1 MARDDTAEP
10 CRIVLQNELSLVLRK
25 IEVSAREIVKQCE
38 IIAMLEKTGHD
49 TTEALA
55 TLANFERVYELNI
68 ASHRKI
74 MRELA
79 TLGQVSRLR

>member
-1 MARDDTAEP
+1 
-10 CRIVLQNELSLVLRK
+10 
-25 IEVSAREIVKQCE
+25 
-38 IIAMLEKTGHD
+38 MLEKTGHD
-49 TTEALA
+49 TIEALA
-55 TLANFERVYELNI
+55 TLANFERVHELNI